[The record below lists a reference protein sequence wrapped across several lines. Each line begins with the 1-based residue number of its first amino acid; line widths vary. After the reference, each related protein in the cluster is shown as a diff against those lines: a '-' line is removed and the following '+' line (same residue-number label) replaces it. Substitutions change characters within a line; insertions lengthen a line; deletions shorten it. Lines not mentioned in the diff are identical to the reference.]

1 MATDSSSSHYEAT
14 QSLNMRATLCDSTV
28 EDGCVEDK
36 GIECLLLHETRAPPL
51 FT

>member
-1 MATDSSSSHYEAT
+1 MATNTSSYHYEAA
-14 QSLNMRATLCDSTV
+14 QSLDMRATLCDSTV

-36 GIECLLLHETRAPPL
+36 GMERLLVHESRAPPL

>member
-1 MATDSSSSHYEAT
+1 MATNASYYHYEAA

-36 GIECLLLHETRAPPL
+36 GTERLLLHESRAPPL